1 MKVTDEPIVV
11 AQLYDAPVAQVW
23 AAISEVEQMKKW
35 YFANI
40 EAFEPEEGFETKFI
54 VESESRIFPHLWK
67 VTRVEPMRILAYNWQ
82 YMGYQGDSV
91 VIFEL
96 FEQKQQ
102 TRLTLTHQV
111 TSPFQAG
118 IPEFSRKSCE
128 SGWVYFINHALKK
141 FLEEK
146 NL

>member
-11 AQLYDAPVAQVW
+11 AQLYDAPVAQIW

-54 VESESRIFPHLWK
+54 VENEGRIFPHLWK
-67 VTRVEPMRILAYNWQ
+67 VTRVEPMHILAYNWQ
-82 YMGYQGDSV
+82 YIGYQGDSV
-91 VIFEL
+91 VTFKL
-96 FEQKQQ
+96 SEQNQL
-102 TRLTLTHQV
+102 TRLTLNHQV
-111 TSPFQAG
+111 TVSFQAG

-128 SGWVYFINHALKK
+128 SGWVDFINHALK
-141 FLEEK
+141 
-146 NL
+146 